1 MATDLSSIA
10 GALKQVYGQYNVQQ
24 NLKHKAID
32 EIAKSL
38 TKYSNGGQGY
48 FGAINDYGNESGGAI
63 NETQVFNTIDNEN
76 YQQFKVVPKVIVW
89 PIQFSGLSAAAGDQ
103 DDESFVNIVT
113 DALDMAKERMLKDEN
128 RQFFGNGT
136 GTLGSPAGTVSSA
149 ATSFSVDSAQY
160 FRANQVIDVC
170 RHRQR

>member
-24 NLKHKAID
+24 NLKHKALD

-63 NETQVFNTIDNEN
+63 NETQSFNTIDNEN

-89 PIQFSGLSAAAGDQ
+89 ADP
-103 DDESFVNIVT
+103 V
-113 DALDMAKERMLKDEN
+113 
-128 RQFFGNGT
+128 
-136 GTLGSPAGTVSSA
+136 LGSLGCGWRFGRRVLR
-149 ATSFSVDSAQY
+149 Q
-160 FRANQVIDVC
+160 
-170 RHRQR
+170 HRDRCS